1 MPTTL
6 SPPARR
12 SAPSAEHPATVPAAR
27 AVERPPF
34 RVADLSLAEWGRD
47 EIRLAQHEMPG
58 LMALREEYQGVLPLA
73 GARITGSLHMT
84 VQTAVLIET
93 LVELGAEVRWASCNI
108 FSTQDHAA
116 AAVVL
121 GPDGTP
127 RDPRGPAVFAWKGET
142 LEEYW
147 WCTEQALHWPD
158 HPGPTLIL
166 DDGGDAT
173 LLVHKG
179 AEFEAAGEVPA
190 FDPAQDTEE
199 WGEILS
205 LLREHQEVD
214 AGRWRRATDAIR
226 GVSEETTTGVH
237 RLYEMAERGALLF
250 PAVNVNDSV
259 TKSKFD
265 NIYGCR
271 HSVIDGLN
279 RASDVML
286 SAKVAVVLG
295 YGEVGKGC
303 AQALRGQG
311 ARVVVTEIDP
321 ICALQAAMEGY
332 EVARLEDVVDT
343 ADVFITATGNK
354 DVITLDHMR
363 RMKDKAIVGNI
374 GHFDN
379 EIDMAGLEASEAVR
393 KTIKPQFDEWTFPAA
408 PDRPQA
414 TSILV
419 LAEGRLMNLG
429 CATGHPSFV
438 MSASF
443 TNQVMAQIELHQ
455 RAEAYGSGVHM
466 LPKALDEKVARLHL
480 GKLGAR
486 LTELTSEQAAY
497 INVPVDGP
505 YKPEHYRY

>member
-1 MPTTL
+1 MTA
-6 SPPARR
+6 SPALH
-12 SAPSAEHPATVPAAR
+12 AFDAAR
-27 AVERPPF
+27 DAGREPF
-34 RVADLSLAEWGRD
+34 KVKDLALAEFGRK
-47 EIRLAQHEMPG
+47 EIRLAEQEMPG
-58 LMALREEYQGVLPLA
+58 LMAIREEYKGRQPLA
-73 GARITGSLHMT
+73 GARVMGSLHMT

-93 LVELGAEVRWASCNI
+93 LADLGADVRWVSCNI

-116 AAVVL
+116 AAVVA
-121 GPDGTP
+121 GREGSAEE
-127 RDPRGPAVFAWKGET
+127 PRGIPVFAWKGET

-147 WCTEQALHWPD
+147 WCTEQALMWPD
-158 HPGPTLIL
+158 GSGPTLIV

-179 AEFEAAGEVPA
+179 VEYEKARRIPA
-190 FDPAQDTEE
+190 FDPNNDPEE
-199 WGEILS
+199 WGVILD
-205 LLREHQEVD
+205 LLRAEQKKNP
-214 AGRWRRATDAIR
+214 GRWTRVAKDLR

-237 RLYEMAERGALLF
+237 RLYEMMKAGTLLF
-250 PAVNVNDSV
+250 PAINVNDSV

-279 RASDVML
+279 RATDVML
-286 SAKVAVVLG
+286 AGKLAVVCG

-321 ICALQAAMEGY
+321 ICALQAAMEGFQ
-332 EVARLEDVVDT
+332 VTTLEDVLET
-343 ADVFITATGNK
+343 ADVFITATGNF
-354 DVITLDHMR
+354 DIITADHMA

-379 EIDMAGLEASEAVR
+379 EIDMAGLKKVPGVKR
-393 KTIKPQFDEWTFPAA
+393 INIKPQYDEYVFP
-408 PDRPQA
+408 DGH
-414 TSILV
+414 SVMI

-443 TNQVMAQIELHQ
+443 TNQVMAQIELQ
-455 RAEAYGSGVHM
+455 QNAARYERKVYT
-466 LPKALDEKVARLHL
+466 LPKHLDEKVARLHL
-480 GKLGAR
+480 DKLGVK
-486 LTELTSEQAAY
+486 LTKLTPEQAKY
-497 INVPVDGP
+497 IGVPTEGP
-505 YKPEHYRY
+505 FKPEHYRY